1 MKNLYT
7 RLSILCSFIGVGAFG
22 IGVFAAV
29 LQGGWLGL
37 CFGIALLSGAV
48 AMAFEALS
56 NTKQTVATSYS
67 ETPFSSE
74 RLRPSHSH

>member
-29 LQGGWLGL
+29 LQGGMLGL
-37 CFGIALLSGAV
+37 CFGVALLSGAV
-48 AMAFEALS
+48 AMAFDGLSSRKHSFATFSEAS
-56 NTKQTVATSYS
+56 F
-67 ETPFSSE
+67 TPQE
-74 RLRPSHSH
+74 LRASHTH